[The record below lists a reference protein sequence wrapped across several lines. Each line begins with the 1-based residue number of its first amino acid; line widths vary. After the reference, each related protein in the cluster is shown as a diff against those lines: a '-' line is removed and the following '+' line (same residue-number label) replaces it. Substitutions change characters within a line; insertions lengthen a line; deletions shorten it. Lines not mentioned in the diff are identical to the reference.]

1 MFFIKNLHTQNFLA
15 RFARQK
21 INSIV
26 KPVTKFTE
34 SAKVHF
40 HEWSR
45 RAESAGMSANS
56 YLDSKLIVLQV
67 QNVEYGN
74 IVVFRVEIPRRIVA
88 ENSIR
93 GKRSPRVHVAVGVMK
108 PIS

>member
-67 QNVEYGN
+67 QNVEYGKSQLCELLLYLGSK
-74 IVVFRVEIPRRIVA
+74 FLGEL
-88 ENSIR
+88 
-93 GKRSPRVHVAVGVMK
+93 
-108 PIS
+108 